1 MRFGT
6 SKSPKRT
13 RSSTAI
19 SAPAALRPW
28 RYATP
33 LLRSVLAPHHYRKWL
48 DAMLG
53 WLLCFPYAASRL
65 RENSAPSSLLGTTG
79 HRFALHGRQRMNS
92 TALSGLALAGAM
104 CIGNTPQAPPKRL
117 DAVCCRVG
125 KGAAKF

>member
-1 MRFGT
+1 VMRFGT
-6 SKSPKRT
+6 SESPKRT

-79 HRFALHGRQRMNS
+79 HRFAIHGRQRLGDRLLQRTQGKFPSRFGLTIGFQARM
-92 TALSGLALAGAM
+92 SGE
-104 CIGNTPQAPPKRL
+104 N
-117 DAVCCRVG
+117 
-125 KGAAKF
+125 AA